1 MIFLVFSNSCFM
13 YWIQLQTT
21 GSGPKKESR
30 QRKKAPKKCV
40 SLIVLIVIMIFF
52 FFLMNEIFY
61 TNQTK
66 NIITP
71 ADKTCW
77 NPKCT
82 QRTSQTKI
90 FYFRMW
96 FVLFII
102 LFTFFDFVWFRPK
115 VSSALFF
122 NYNTS
127 LGPPY
132 RVLIDTNFINFSI
145 QNKVSDL

>member
-1 MIFLVFSNSCFM
+1 MFHVLDSVTNNRF
-13 YWIQLQTT
+13 WTQ
-21 GSGPKKESR
+21 K
-30 QRKKAPKKCV
+30 RKKTTKKSSQEMCK
-40 SLIVLIVIMIFF
+40 SYCINCDYDFF

-82 QRTSQTKI
+82 QRTSQSKI
-90 FYFRMW
+90 FYLRMW